1 MIYYLRMWILQ
12 SDPVELIQGK
22 IICNPRCKVNH
33 FKLNFFT
40 NSCLMKSEGDDSNV
54 NFVLIFQFCLIL
66 MFNNFVKT
74 FD

>member
-40 NSCLMKSEGDDSNV
+40 
-54 NFVLIFQFCLIL
+54 QFLPYE
-66 MFNNFVKT
+66 K
-74 FD
+74 